1 MEIYLDKN
9 FIRKF
14 WDLPQNLK
22 EIITD
27 FKDSFLFHAGKCTI
41 ITNYSGFE
49 EVENDDEGFLFFE
62 MLFENDAEL
71 SFNADLSKDG
81 VIEYSQSGGY
91 KIFFVEYDLENLI
104 SLRRN
109 IGYAFIGNENFKSA
123 WSLFQE
129 KMIFKTIDAP
139 FDKNDPSLF
148 KDWSDFS
155 HFKKVPVNSII
166 ICDKYILSNKRN
178 AEIKNNL
185 LKILENLIPEDY
197 LGTLDLLIISEKI
210 DELSGQDELLKVKKI
225 AGQIH
230 SLLAKYKN
238 IKFKICIAKN
248 QKSFKPRDGMELHD
262 RIIYSNYYTIESTAG
277 FSLYINNKER
287 ITSNSNIRM
296 YFNFQAGYMKMLDRH
311 NQNLLKYLKK
321 LERIEIN
328 SFKYFPDELSS
339 GLLGMRM

>member
-1 MEIYLDKN
+1 MEIYLDKS

-22 EIITD
+22 DIITD

-41 ITNYSGFE
+41 ISNYSGFDEVKNDE
-49 EVENDDEGFLFFE
+49 EASIFFE
-62 MLFENDAEL
+62 MFFENDPAL
-71 SFNADLSKDG
+71 SFNADLSRDG
-81 VIEYSQSGGY
+81 VVKYSQSGGY

-104 SLRRN
+104 SLTRN

-139 FDKNDPSLF
+139 YDKNDPYLF

-185 LKILENLIPEDY
+185 LKILEYLIPEDY
-197 LGTLDLLIISEKI
+197 IGTLDVLIISEKI
-210 DELSGQDELLKVKKI
+210 DELSREDEKLKAKKI

-248 QKSFKPRDGMELHD
+248 QKAFKPENGMELHD

-277 FSLYINNKER
+277 FSIYKNNIER

-296 YFNFQAGYMKMLDRH
+296 YFNYQAGYMKMLDRH
-311 NQNLLKYLKK
+311 NNNLLKYLKK
-321 LERIEIN
+321 LERIESK